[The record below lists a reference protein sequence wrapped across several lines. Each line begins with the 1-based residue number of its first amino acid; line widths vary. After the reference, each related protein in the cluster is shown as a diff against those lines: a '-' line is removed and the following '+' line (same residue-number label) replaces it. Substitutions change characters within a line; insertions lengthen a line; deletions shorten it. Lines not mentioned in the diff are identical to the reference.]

1 MSTGL
6 DPLAIA
12 TEVRLGRMT
21 RENVATKGR
30 RYLIEGRLQIRL
42 VSQTQVRALCRG
54 NGDTYTVGYD
64 RGGWH
69 CDCPSKGRC
78 CVNVGRNL
86 NRIRRLKTG
95 HSQRV
100 DSVPR
105 TSFPLPLRR

>member
-1 MSTGL
+1 MSTGI

-69 CDCPSKGRC
+69 CDCPAKGRC
-78 CVNVGRNL
+78 CHLEALQLVCVRPGDD
-86 NRIRRLKTG
+86 
-95 HSQRV
+95 HS
-100 DSVPR
+100 P
-105 TSFPLPLRR
+105 PGGWAA